1 MTLAAVFGFHAPLAE
16 IVYRSAI
23 VYVAVVGLM
32 LLSGRR
38 QLGQMTPF
46 DLVLI
51 LLIANAVQ
59 NAMVGT
65 DSTIL
70 GGVVAAAALI
80 VTSQVFSRVA
90 VRFGWFRRVV
100 EGEPK
105 LLIHD
110 GQLVERN
117 LHNTGVTQDLLL
129 QACREHGF
137 DTFAEV
143 KSAVLEIDGTISIVP
158 RNVPAVRTRH
168 RVRATQPGGN

>member
-1 MTLAAVFGFHAPLAE
+1 
-16 IVYRSAI
+16 
-23 VYVAVVGLM
+23 
-32 LLSGRR
+32 
-38 QLGQMTPF
+38 
-46 DLVLI
+46 
-51 LLIANAVQ
+51 VQ

-80 VTSQVFSRVA
+80 VTSQLFSRVA
-90 VRFGWFRRVV
+90 VRVGWFRRAV
-100 EGEPK
+100 EGVPK

-117 LHNTGVTQDLLL
+117 LHNTGVTEDLLL

-168 RVRATQPGGN
+168 RLRATQPGGN